1 MVNGS
6 FVIAILSY
14 FMKRNQIILIAIF
27 VLLTAIVFIRVK
39 SNKKEVVKESKEALT
54 TLFIPT
60 SMVQNE
66 MHLLQMVS
74 YGQISPTMEI
84 DVSFEVQVKLEKGD
98 VLLKPGM
105 KFKANQ
111 LLYKVNQEEAFYT
124 LNSRKSQLANLVIGA
139 MADIELDFNSEKN
152 KWLNFM
158 EDLKPEMRL
167 PALPA
172 IKSSK
177 ERMFIT
183 SKGILTEYY
192 SIKSQESR
200 MEKYFYLAP
209 FSGTVLEVYSEPGSI
224 ANPGGKIARIAKTGD
239 FEVKVPISMTSIK
252 SFQKQGSARFTDPN
266 SNEIGTGKII
276 RVSDVINQKTQSID
290 VYYSIR
296 SSSAENVYNGQY
308 VNVEINQQAS
318 QESFAIP
325 RNAVKGN
332 KVNVLVDN
340 KLVQREIIVVGAKPD
355 SLYISG
361 LNDGDEV
368 VLEQV
373 EPSASIKEYKG
384 IKR

>member
-1 MVNGS
+1 
-6 FVIAILSY
+6 
-14 FMKRNQIILIAIF
+14 MKRNQIILIAIF
-27 VLLTAIVFIRVK
+27 VLLTALVFIRVK

-54 TLFIPT
+54 TLYIPT
-60 SMVQNE
+60 SIVKNE

-84 DVSFEVQVKLEKGD
+84 DVSFEVQGKLEKGD
-98 VLLKPGM
+98 FMLKPGM

-167 PALPA
+167 PALPV

-209 FSGTVLEVYSEPGSI
+209 FSGTVLDVYAEPGSI
-224 ANPGGKIARIAKTGD
+224 ANPGSKIARIAKTGD

-252 SFQKQGSARFTDPN
+252 SFQKQGGARFTDPN
-266 SNEIGTGKII
+266 GIEIGTGKII
-276 RVSDVINQKTQSID
+276 RISDVINQKTQSID

-325 RNAVKGN
+325 RNAAKGN
-332 KVNVLVDN
+332 KVNVLADN

-368 VLEQV
+368 VLEQI